1 MKSKNVVFL
10 ILGIIL
16 VVAVIGIA
24 YIFANRRTYILNLP
38 QVEKLKNISL
48 KQNDEERI
56 ISESDEMEEL
66 LKVINGVKRVTKEE
80 SIQDS
85 PVNIDNLIKIDF
97 YFVENG
103 VSTIFVYKKN
113 NNYYIEQPY
122 NGIYQINSDE
132 YDFIEKAIK

>member
-24 YIFANRRTYILNLP
+24 YIFANRRTYTLNLP
-38 QVEKLKNISL
+38 QVENLKNISL
-48 KQNDEERI
+48 KQNDDERI

-103 VSTIFVYKKN
+103 VSTIFIYKKN

-122 NGIYQINSDE
+122 NGIYQINSEE